1 MKKYRVT
8 YNVFYMSVADNLD
21 LLICKPESKI
31 TVTFDVIAPNKLA
44 ARQIASD
51 EASTFLNSDF
61 VIRGKT
67 MNSFKPLSI
76 EEIR

>member
-1 MKKYRVT
+1 
-8 YNVFYMSVADNLD
+8 MSVADNLD
-21 LLICKPESKI
+21 LLICRPESKI
-31 TVTFDVIAPNKLA
+31 VVTFDVMAPNKLA

-67 MNSFKPLSI
+67 INSLKPLSI
-76 EEIR
+76 EEIQ